1 MRRPSAEGTPMANA
15 GELLGTGDIADHTGY
30 SRSGIKKLES
40 LGVIPRA
47 LRVAGTGRRAWRSED
62 LPLIEKLIAARR
74 AERQSHGPETA

>member
-1 MRRPSAEGTPMANA
+1 MAIT
-15 GELLGTGDIADHTGY
+15 GELLGTGDVAEHTGY

-62 LPLIEKLIAARR
+62 LPLIKERIAARR
-74 AERQSHGPETA
+74 RQHEGPEAA